1 MITRERLTG
10 RRQKY
15 LISVINHVIHAM
27 NVLDNRTVHY
37 ERSYEWTRFTKPRR
51 KRTSEEEERYLNAI
65 FFLIIAL
72 LTRGVN

>member
-37 ERSYEWTRFTKPRR
+37 ERSYEFHEVEKKENEWGGREI
-51 KRTSEEEERYLNAI
+51 S
-65 FFLIIAL
+65 
-72 LTRGVN
+72 